1 MRLSLKM
8 KHHLKVRVKQKMK
21 RINQIKSLLLQD
33 QDIVETTHPNLNR
46 VVLNLIVEQYWQYH
60 KIENKIEK

>member
-1 MRLSLKM
+1 
-8 KHHLKVRVKQKMK
+8 MK

-33 QDIVETTHPNLNR
+33 QDIVETTHPNLNQ